1 MKPVRRLLLLLALC
15 AGAATAAEPPRDD
28 RGVAWQGGPPQRI
41 VSLLPSL
48 TETVCALGA
57 CARLVGVDRYSDWPA
72 QVNALPRLGG
82 LDDASVERIVALR
95 PELVL
100 AARSA
105 RVAERLEALGLKV
118 MVFDSDSHAQVRHST
133 DALARVLGQPQR
145 AAQLWASIHRD
156 EAAAAARIPPRLRG
170 RSVYFEVDS
179 TPYAAGPGSFI
190 GETLQ
195 RLGLRNVVPAEYG
208 AFPRLNLEFLVRKS
222 PDLVMAE
229 DRALATMA
237 ERPGWH
243 TLRALKDGQACGF
256 ERERYLL
263 LIRPGPRM
271 GEAALAI
278 ADCLAGLPEK

>member
-208 AFPRLNLEFLVRKS
+208 AFPRLNPEFLVRKS

>member
-15 AGAATAAEPPRDD
+15 TGAATAAEPPRDD

-118 MVFDSDSHAQVRHST
+118 MVFDSDSHAQVRNST
-133 DALARVLGQPQR
+133 EALARVLGQPQR
-145 AAQLWASIHRD
+145 AAQLWAAIHRD
-156 EAAAAARIPPRLRG
+156 EAAASARIPPRLRG

-208 AFPRLNLEFLVRKS
+208 AFPRLNPEFLVRKS

>member
-1 MKPVRRLLLLLALC
+1 MSFVRRLVLLLALC
-15 AGAATAAEPPRDD
+15 AAAATAAEPARDD

-57 CARLVGVDRYSDWPA
+57 CARLVGVDRFSDWPA

-95 PELVL
+95 PDLVV

-105 RVAERLEALGLKV
+105 RVAERLESLGLKV
-118 MVFDSDSHAQVRHST
+118 LVFDSDNHAQVQRSI

-145 AAQLWASIHRD
+145 SAQLWAAIHRD
-156 EAAAAARIPPRLRG
+156 EVAAAARIPPRLRG
-170 RSVYFEVDS
+170 RSVYFEADS

-208 AFPRLNLEFLVRKS
+208 AFPRLNPEFLVRRS
-222 PDLVMAE
+222 PDLIMAM
-229 DRALATMA
+229 DRELATMA
-237 ERPGWH
+237 SRPGWQ

-256 ERERYLL
+256 ESERYLL

-278 ADCLAGLPEK
+278 ADCLAGLPDR

>member
-1 MKPVRRLLLLLALC
+1 MKPVHRLLLLLALC

-208 AFPRLNLEFLVRKS
+208 AFPRLNPEFLVRKS

>member
-1 MKPVRRLLLLLALC
+1 MSFVRRLVLLLALC
-15 AGAATAAEPPRDD
+15 AGTAIAAEPARDD

-57 CARLVGVDRYSDWPA
+57 CERLVGVDRFSDWPA
-72 QVNALPRLGG
+72 QVNTLPRLGG

-95 PELVL
+95 PDVVF
-100 AARSA
+100 AARSV
-105 RVAERLEALGLKV
+105 RIAERLESLGLKV
-118 MVFDSDSHAQVRHST
+118 MVFDSDNHAQVQRSIET
-133 DALARVLGQPQR
+133 LARVLGRPQR
-145 AAQLWASIHRD
+145 AAQLWAAIHRD
-156 EAAAAARIPPRLRG
+156 EVAASARIPPRLRG

-179 TPYAAGPGSFI
+179 TPYAAGPASYI

-208 AFPRLNLEFLVRKS
+208 AFPRLNPEFLVRRS
-222 PDLVMAE
+222 PDLIMAM
-229 DRALATMA
+229 DRELATMA
-237 ERPGWH
+237 SRPGWH

-256 ERERYLL
+256 ESGRYVL

-278 ADCLAGLPEK
+278 ADCLAGLPDK

>member
-1 MKPVRRLLLLLALC
+1 MSLVRRLVLLLALC
-15 AGAATAAEPPRDD
+15 AGAATAAEPVRDD
-28 RGVAWQGGPPQRI
+28 RGVAWQGGPPRRI

-57 CARLVGVDRYSDWPA
+57 CDRLVGVDRFSDWPA
-72 QVNALPRLGG
+72 QVNTLPRLGG

-95 PELVL
+95 PDVVL

-105 RVAERLEALGLKV
+105 RVAERFEALGLKV
-118 MVFDSDSHAQVRHST
+118 LVFDSDNHAQVRHST
-133 DALARVLGQPQR
+133 EALARVLGQPQR
-145 AAQLWASIHRD
+145 AAQLWAAIHRD
-156 EAAAAARIPPRLRG
+156 ETAAAARIPPRLRG

-179 TPYAAGPGSFI
+179 TPYAAGTTSFI

-208 AFPRLNLEFLVRKS
+208 AFPRLNPEFLVRRS
-222 PDLVMAE
+222 PDLVMAM
-229 DRALATMA
+229 DRELATMA
-237 ERPGWH
+237 ARPGWH
-243 TLRALKDGQACGF
+243 TLRALKDGQTCGF
-256 ERERYLL
+256 ESERYVL

-278 ADCLAGLPEK
+278 ADCLAGLPER